1 MQDPKQQKTQAQSV
15 AQIASAQSKSI
26 VSSPASDDKNIEN
39 LQAANKLKQIHAAA
53 AHQPVDYEAQARK
66 RRKKRAFAL
75 VQKLFLFVIAP
86 TIAATVYYVFIARDQ
101 FMSTT
106 SVSVKTEGTPSLGID
121 SIIGSFA
128 SSGTSKDALL
138 VQEYILSRDMLKLLD
153 EKEQFLKHYQ
163 NPNIDFLAR
172 LAPDA
177 TFEDAYEYYR
187 EMIGIK
193 FDSESGVLTLEV
205 KAFDPQSAQRFAQT
219 LIKLSEQKVNAM
231 SIHMQNDKIAFTKGV
246 LDEAEKRLFAAQ
258 KAILSIQQEQG
269 DFSPDHSAKS
279 LMGLKSGLENALAQ
293 AQTQLNEARA
303 IMAPT
308 APQVLALDSKVRSI
322 KAQIRKEN
330 NRLIGS
336 KEDGGMGKNIAE
348 FELAMLEKELAQKEY
363 QSATIS
369 LEAARLDALKQ
380 KSYLVE
386 ITSPSLVDEAS
397 YPKRWLKILTVFL
410 VSLAAF
416 GIFSLTVS
424 AVKEHARI

>member
-1 MQDPKQQKTQAQSV
+1 MQEQKPQNNNSQGV
-15 AQIASAQSKSI
+15 AQLAAAQNPNTASAMSK
-26 VSSPASDDKNIEN
+26 DEKHMQN
-39 LQAANKLKQIHAAA
+39 LQAANKLKQIHTAAA
-53 AHQPVDYEAQARK
+53 NQPMDYEAKARK
-66 RRKKRAFAL
+66 RRKRRAFL
-75 VQKLFLFVIAP
+75 LIQKLFIFVIAP
-86 TIAATVYYVFIARDQ
+86 TIAASVYYVFFAKDQ
-101 FMSTT
+101 FMSTS

-128 SSGTSKDALL
+128 SSGTSKDALT
-138 VQEYILSRDMLKLLD
+138 VQQYILSRDMLKLLD
-153 EKEQFLKHYQ
+153 EKEHFLKHYQ

-177 TFEDAYEYYR
+177 TFEDAYEYYL
-187 EMIGIK
+187 EMVGIK

-205 KAFDPQSAQRFAQT
+205 KAFDPESAQRFAQT

-246 LDEAEKRLFAAQ
+246 LNEAEQRLFAAQ

-279 LMGLKSGLENALAQ
+279 LMGLKSGLESALAQ
-293 AQTQLNEARA
+293 AQTELNEARA

-322 KAQIRKEN
+322 RAQIRKEN

-336 KEDGGMGKNIAE
+336 AEDGGMGKNIAE

-410 VSLAAF
+410 VSLAVF